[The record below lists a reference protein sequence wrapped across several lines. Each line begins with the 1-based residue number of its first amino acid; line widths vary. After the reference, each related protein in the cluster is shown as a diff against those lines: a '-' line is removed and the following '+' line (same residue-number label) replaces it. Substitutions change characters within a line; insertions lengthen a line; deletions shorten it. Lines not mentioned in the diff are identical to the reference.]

1 MFDFAIIGG
10 GIIGSS
16 TALFL
21 ARGGMHVALL
31 ERHGLCLAAS
41 GRNAGTLTL
50 LYARGPLLPLV
61 VGGKAMWEDAPSWLG
76 ASADYHRAAG
86 IEVAFTEQEAALLE
100 RDMTLRRDAGLPIEI
115 VGGKRA
121 REIEPGL
128 SDKVILA
135 AHCAED
141 GYAASNLIGG
151 RIRTALIDAGAT
163 VRDGAAV
170 TGITVEDGCF
180 VLDQGGTRIKARRI
194 LLAANIWVKEM
205 LGWLGVHDLPIRA
218 RVAQMIVTERRTRA
232 INAVVRVVSQI
243 SLKQTNN
250 GMCLIGSGAGFD
262 WYDDPNEPGGDLKP
276 DNVAQKIGIAVHA
289 VPALANTRIVR
300 TWHGIEGYAH
310 DNFPLIGP
318 VPGVAGAYVMACL
331 RSGWS
336 IGPYGGKLMAE
347 ILLGKRAEHDLFHPA
362 FGVKRML
369 AVKVAA

>member
-31 ERHGLCLAAS
+31 EQRGLCLAAS

-180 VLDQGGTRIKARRI
+180 VIDQGGTRIKARRI
-194 LLAANIWVKEM
+194 VLAANIWVKEM

>member
-1 MFDFAIIGG
+1 MFDFAIVGG
-10 GIIGSS
+10 GIIGSC

-21 ARGGMHVALL
+21 ARGGMRVALL
-31 ERHGLCLAAS
+31 ERGGLCLEAS

-61 VGGKAMWEDAPSWLG
+61 LGGKAMWEDAPSWLG
-76 ASADYHRAAG
+76 AGVDHHRAPG
-86 IEVAFTEQEAALLE
+86 IEVAFTEQEASLLD

-115 VGGKRA
+115 MSGKRA

-128 SDKVILA
+128 SSKVILA
-135 AHCAED
+135 AHSPED
-141 GYAASNLIGG
+141 GFAASNLVGG

-170 TGITVEDGCF
+170 VGIRVEDGCF
-180 VLDQGGTRIKARRI
+180 VLDQSGTRVKARRI

-205 LGWLGVHDLPIRA
+205 LGWLGAHHLPIRA
-218 RVAQMIVTERRTRA
+218 RVAQMIVTERTARA

-250 GMCLIGSGAGFD
+250 GMFLIGSGAGFN

-276 DNVAQKIGIAVHA
+276 ENVAQKLGIAVHA

-347 ILLGKRAEHDLFHPA
+347 ILLGKRAERDLFHPA
-362 FGVKRML
+362 FDVKRML
-369 AVKVAA
+369 AVEVAA